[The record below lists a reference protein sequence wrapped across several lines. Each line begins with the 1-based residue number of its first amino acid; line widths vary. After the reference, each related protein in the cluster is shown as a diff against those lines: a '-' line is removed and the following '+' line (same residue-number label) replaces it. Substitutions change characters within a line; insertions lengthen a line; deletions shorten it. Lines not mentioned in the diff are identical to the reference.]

1 MTLRLVVLG
10 TGTDVGKTHVACE
23 FARAALR
30 EFDSVIALKPV
41 ETGVL
46 AGSAAADASA
56 LWAATGRQAARTPTP
71 VYCFEPP
78 ISPHRAARE
87 ANACIETTLILD
99 WVETQEREHHSAR
112 EGERLTIVETAGG
125 VFSPL
130 GLGLTNLDL
139 ALALEPSRW
148 LLVAPD
154 ALGVLHDVTAALIAM
169 ASVAR
174 EPDIVVLSA
183 ARALDAST
191 GSNAAELRRL
201 GITEPAATFGR
212 EGSPDLGALWH
223 SLRKSFPSGNN

>member
-1 MTLRLVVLG
+1 MLG
-10 TGTDVGKTHVACE
+10 TGTGVGKTHVACE
-23 FARAALR
+23 IARAALK

-46 AGSAAADASA
+46 SGSAAADASA
-56 LWAATGRQAARTPTP
+56 LWAASGRSATPTPTP

-87 ANACIETTLILD
+87 ANASIETALIQD
-99 WVETQEREHHSAR
+99 WVEKQERKLHSSP
-112 EGERLTIVETAGG
+112 EGDRLTIVETAGG

-130 GLGLTNLDL
+130 GPRLTNLDL
-139 ALALEPSRW
+139 ALALEPSHW

-174 EPDIVVLSA
+174 RPDSVVLSA
-183 ARALDAST
+183 ARALDASR
-191 GSNAAELRRL
+191 GSNASELKRL
-201 GITEPAATFGR
+201 GIAEPTAAFGR
-212 EGSPDLGALWH
+212 EASPDLGPLWY
-223 SLRKSFPSGNN
+223 SLRRSFPPGNH